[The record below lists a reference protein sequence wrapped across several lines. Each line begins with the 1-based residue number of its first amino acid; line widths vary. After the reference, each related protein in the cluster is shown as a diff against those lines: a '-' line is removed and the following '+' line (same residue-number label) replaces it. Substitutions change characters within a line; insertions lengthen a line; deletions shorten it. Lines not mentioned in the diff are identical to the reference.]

1 MLLTIHAVMLET
13 GMQLAHKVFCWF
25 FLLAHTKHARLKPS
39 VQVSQTAVMC
49 ILRPAR
55 HLLQDST
62 YALPDESL
70 SRCSNV
76 CHVDYTLQQQQQQVV
91 CEIKYI
97 GLGAG
102 MACVV
107 AASNGKRI
115 TTLNVSLAYNLKMQ
129 QQQQQGNS
137 L

>member
-1 MLLTIHAVMLET
+1 MY
-13 GMQLAHKVFCWF
+13 
-25 FLLAHTKHARLKPS
+25 
-39 VQVSQTAVMC
+39 
-49 ILRPAR
+49 ILRSAR
-55 HLLQDST
+55 HVLQDSK

-91 CEIKYI
+91 CEMKYVA
-97 GLGAG
+97 LGAG
-102 MACVV
+102 MACIV
-107 AASNGKRI
+107 ATSNGTRI
-115 TTLNVSLAYNLKMQ
+115 ATMNVSLTHHLNL

>member
-1 MLLTIHAVMLET
+1 MY
-13 GMQLAHKVFCWF
+13 
-25 FLLAHTKHARLKPS
+25 
-39 VQVSQTAVMC
+39 

-55 HLLQDST
+55 HLLQDSK

-76 CHVDYTLQQQQQQVV
+76 CHVDYTLQQQQLQAV

-107 AASNGKRI
+107 AAYNGKRI
-115 TTLNVSLAYNLKMQ
+115 TTLNVSLTHHLRAQ